1 MKMLKIIYAS
11 FVVFAIVFA
20 GAVANA
26 ENKEGN
32 GTIYEQH
39 VGIFAPKARSI
50 SNEPLLG
57 TGNSIKKVT
66 KPIFNVLGSA
76 DHFLGKALH
85 SKTYAEDDNDS
96 FVTLEREGAKL
107 GYDF

>member
-1 MKMLKIIYAS
+1 MKTLKIIYVSSAI
-11 FVVFAIVFA
+11 FAILFA
-20 GAVANA
+20 SVVANA

-32 GTIYEQH
+32 GKIYEQH
-39 VGIFAPKARSI
+39 VGIFTPKARSA

-57 TGNSIKKVT
+57 SGNSIKKVT
-66 KPIFNVLGSA
+66 KPIFNVLDGA
-76 DHFLGKALH
+76 DHFLGRTLH

-96 FVTLEREGAKL
+96 FVILEREGAKL